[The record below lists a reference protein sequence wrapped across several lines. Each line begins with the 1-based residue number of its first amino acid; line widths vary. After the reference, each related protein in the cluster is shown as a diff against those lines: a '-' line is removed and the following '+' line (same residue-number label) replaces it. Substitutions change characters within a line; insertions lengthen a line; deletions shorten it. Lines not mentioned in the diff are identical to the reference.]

1 MSDKDRIFAHKQTIV
16 VLRHKLAEMHDVND
30 ELRKQLAELSRTTG
44 SQLPKFV
51 TSWGGNLWQNYSR
64 NQPRVNFNIQI

>member
-1 MSDKDRIFAHKQTIV
+1 MSDTDRIFAHKQTIV

-51 TSWGGNLWQNYSR
+51 TS
-64 NQPRVNFNIQI
+64 

>member
-30 ELRKQLAELSRTTG
+30 ELRKQLAELKRWSVG
-44 SQLPKFV
+44 SS
-51 TSWGGNLWQNYSR
+51 SWR
-64 NQPRVNFNIQI
+64 NENERKWDTKMT